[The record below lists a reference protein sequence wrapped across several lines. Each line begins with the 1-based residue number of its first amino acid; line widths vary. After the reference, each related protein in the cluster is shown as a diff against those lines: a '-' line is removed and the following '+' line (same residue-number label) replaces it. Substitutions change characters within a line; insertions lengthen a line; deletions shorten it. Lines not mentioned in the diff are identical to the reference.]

1 MAAAGGAGD
10 FPFTADPLSDAPPAS
25 HHHHRRSAPHPS
37 SVPLIDDDRYR
48 PRKPLF
54 HNRVHTG
61 FDWNKYNST
70 HYSTDNPPPKVVQ
83 GYKFNIFYPDL
94 LDPKKPENAPKYS
107 LERDPRAGPQGDTC
121 LLRFSAGAPYDDL
134 VFRIVN
140 REWEY
145 QRSRG
150 FRCVFDRGI
159 LQLYFNFKRTFYRR

>member
-1 MAAAGGAGD
+1 M
-10 FPFTADPLSDAPPAS
+10 
-25 HHHHRRSAPHPS
+25 
-37 SVPLIDDDRYR
+37 
-48 PRKPLF
+48 
-54 HNRVHTG
+54 
-61 FDWNKYNST
+61 
-70 HYSTDNPPPKVVQ
+70 VQ